1 MKILFLDMDGV
12 INTSGKDKYSLSLIL
27 PYDFE
32 NNKDFFYFDTRI
44 LFNFVKL
51 LEFCKDNEIKI
62 VISSTWRIG
71 TTIDGWNKFLY
82 KYFRN
87 SLRMKITDNLV
98 IGLTNN
104 KFNGIRG
111 LQIGSWLDE
120 YNTISKDKIEKYL
133 IVDDEIV
140 DIKPY
145 LPKKNILKIN
155 SKDGL
160 TEEKIT
166 EIINY
171 FTKGSKLDDE
181 DN

>member
-1 MKILFLDMDGV
+1 
-12 INTSGKDKYSLSLIL
+12 
-27 PYDFE
+27 
-32 NNKDFFYFDTRI
+32 
-44 LFNFVKL
+44 
-51 LEFCKDNEIKI
+51 
-62 VISSTWRIG
+62 
-71 TTIDGWNKFLY
+71 
-82 KYFRN
+82 
-87 SLRMKITDNLV
+87 MKITDNLI

-120 YNTISKDKIEKYL
+120 YNTTSKDKIEKYL
-133 IVDDEIV
+133 IIDDEIV

-145 LPKKNILKIN
+145 LPKENILKIN
-155 SKDGL
+155 SKNGL

>member
-1 MKILFLDMDGV
+1 MKIIFLDMDGV
-12 INTSGKDKYSLSLIL
+12 VNTAGKDKYSLSLIL

-44 LFNFVKL
+44 LFNFIKL

-71 TTIDGWNKFLY
+71 TTIDGWNKFIY
-82 KYFRN
+82 KYFRT
-87 SLRMKITDNLV
+87 SLKLKETDNLI

-120 YNTISKDKIEKYL
+120 YNSTSKDKIEKYL
-133 IVDDEIV
+133 IIDDEIV

-145 LPKKNILKIN
+145 LPKENILKIN
-155 SKDGL
+155 PKDGL
-160 TEEKIT
+160 TEEKIK
-166 EIINY
+166 EIINH
-171 FTKGSKLDDE
+171 FKKE
-181 DN
+181 FNK

>member
-1 MKILFLDMDGV
+1 MKIIFLDMDGV
-12 INTSGKDKYSLSLIL
+12 VNTAGKDKYSLSLIL

-51 LEFCKDNEIKI
+51 LEFCRDNEIKI

-71 TTIDGWNKFLY
+71 TTIDGWNKFIY
-82 KYFRN
+82 KYFRT
-87 SLRMKITDNLV
+87 SLKLKEIDILI

-111 LQIGSWLDE
+111 LQIGSWIDE
-120 YNTISKDKIEKYL
+120 YNATSKDKIEKYL
-133 IVDDEIV
+133 IIDDEIV

-145 LPKKNILKIN
+145 LPKENILKIN
-155 SKDGL
+155 STDGL

-171 FTKGSKLDDE
+171 FTKGSKLDDK